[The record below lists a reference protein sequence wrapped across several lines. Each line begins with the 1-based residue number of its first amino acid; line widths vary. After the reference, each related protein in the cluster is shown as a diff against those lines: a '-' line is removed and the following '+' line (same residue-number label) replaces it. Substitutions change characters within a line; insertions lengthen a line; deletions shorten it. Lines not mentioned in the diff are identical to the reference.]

1 MRLTDAA
8 QLRWQ
13 SGVFLFTQS
22 YEQDAINNYSPF
34 VVAPFPVSQHSPRS
48 ALDDFGLGLFGQAT
62 VTFNEKLDLAAGARF
77 DYEDKSALLEN
88 FFEPLIAP
96 PARVEADKSFS
107 NVSPQASISYR
118 VQPEKTLYGT
128 VGRGYKA
135 GGFNPASPAGSEA
148 YGEEFSWNIEGGV
161 KTLWAGGRVSA
172 NAAVFYIDW
181 DDLQLN
187 IPNPAVPAQ
196 FYISNVG
203 GAVSK
208 GVELELGTRA
218 APGVDLFTSVG
229 YTHARFAEGSISS
242 GVNVEGNKIP
252 NTPEYTTSA
261 GVQYSRVFGPATI
274 VGRADAVFYGSFQ
287 YNDQNSLGQEAY
299 SLVNLRLGVTGRFL
313 MGELLIRNAF
323 DTRYIP
329 LAFPYPS
336 FAPSGFMGE
345 MGAPRTVSVSAGI
358 RF

>member
-1 MRLTDAA
+1 MK
-8 QLRWQ
+8 
-13 SGVFLFTQS
+13 
-22 YEQDAINNYSPF
+22 P
-34 VVAPFPVSQHSPRS
+34 
-48 ALDDFGLGLFGQAT
+48 
-62 VTFNEKLDLAAGARF
+62 
-77 DYEDKSALLEN
+77 
-88 FFEPLIAP
+88 
-96 PARVEADKSFS
+96 
-107 NVSPQASISYR
+107 
-118 VQPEKTLYGT
+118 
-128 VGRGYKA
+128 
-135 GGFNPASPAGSEA
+135 
-148 YGEEFSWNIEGGV
+148 YGEEFSWNVEGGV

-208 GVELELGTRA
+208 GVELEFGARA
-218 APGVDLFTSVG
+218 APGIDLFTSVG
-229 YTHARFAEGSISS
+229 YTHARFAEGSVSS

-261 GVQYSRVFGPATI
+261 GMQYSRVVGPATF

-329 LAFPYPS
+329 LAFPYPN

-345 MGAPRTVSVSAGI
+345 MGAPRTISVSAGV